1 MFNKSKGLLGALG
14 FSGVSHMLRANM
26 RSNHE
31 SSDLSVSFN
40 PSLMPPYCCEPV
52 LFALSLIL
60 SFAHTSSL
68 SLPGLAAAHRDR
80 GQGMSSVTPP
90 GPLVVMNRLAG

>member
-1 MFNKSKGLLGALG
+1 M
-14 FSGVSHMLRANM
+14 GVQT
-26 RSNHE
+26 
-31 SSDLSVSFN
+31 LSVRVN

-60 SFAHTSSL
+60 SSAHTSSL
-68 SLPGLAAAHRDR
+68 PPPGLAAANGDR
-80 GQGMSSVTPP
+80 GRGMSGVTPP